1 MVEYKYKTFWPRF
14 WAGFIDGVIFM
25 PISFFSQWL
34 FGLELNGVFNFI
46 YYALIHTLSHYFYS
60 IYMHGQFGQT
70 IGKMA
75 LKIKVTKVNGQP
87 LTFKRAFYRD
97 AVIIGTFVVLLFI
110 QASPI
115 LEGENPLLV
124 VENQAFNVLV
134 WVQFSWL
141 IIEFVTM
148 LTNNKRRAVHDY
160 IAGSVV
166 TRL

>member
-46 YYALIHTLSHYFYS
+46 YYALIHTLSYYFYS

-97 AVIIGTFVVLLFI
+97 AVIIGTSVVLMFI

-115 LEGENPLLV
+115 LEGVNPLLV

-134 WVQFSWL
+134 WVHFSWL